1 SEVER
6 ERFNTAMR
14 EAFPMEAEFK
24 SYAQRWGVMQAAQV
38 LAALQREGE
47 KDANDAFSMALTDEY
62 EQLYGSPEQ
71 PIIPKK
77 LKKFW
82 AVQRHYPETAAE
94 LSSFRGQSPLSCG
107 VWDNDNHFKVYDLF
121 FFVAN
126 ADLEVLT
133 ETAFMD
139 EVRQRVQTGSEQ
151 VYERDFHNRLLYL
164 KVYGYVPESQ
174 RLVLGLNID
183 LTVQA
188 NIMHQVVVCDGF
200 FVKDPVFTWK
210 DRVNKA
216 LKAKKLVCI
225 FSDWPLLELKRR
237 LNLPALFPVRR
248 VCDRM
253 GQEYSVAFGQEA
265 LLLDSLLSWQKTK
278 GDNAMIL

>member
-1 SEVER
+1 
-6 ERFNTAMR
+6 M
-14 EAFPMEAEFK
+14 
-24 SYAQRWGVMQAAQV
+24 
-38 LAALQREGE
+38 
-47 KDANDAFSMALTDEY
+47 
-62 EQLYGSPEQ
+62 
-71 PIIPKK
+71 PKK
-77 LKKFW
+77 LKQFLGLHK
-82 AVQRHYPETAAE
+82 RHPEIVTE

-107 VWDNDNHFKVYDLF
+107 VWDSDNHFKTYDLF
-121 FFVAN
+121 FLVAN

-139 EVRQRVQTGSEQ
+139 EIKRRVQAGSEQ
-151 VYERDFHNRLLYL
+151 VYERDFRDRLLYL

-183 LTVQA
+183 LTGQA
-188 NIMHQVVVCDGF
+188 NIVHQVVVCDGF
-200 FVKDPVFTWK
+200 FVKDPIFTWK

-225 FSDWPLLELKRR
+225 FSDWPRLELRRR
-237 LNLPALFPVRR
+237 LNLPALFPIQR

-265 LLLDSLLSWQKTK
+265 LVLDSLLSWHKTK
-278 GDNAMIL
+278 GDNAMML